1 MARIAI
7 IALLLLAT
15 APALAEP
22 AQPDAPPPASA
33 TGAAVPPPI
42 PPPPAAAAPA
52 EQNAAPRRRPP
63 RLRHRTRICAN
74 PCA

>member
-22 AQPDAPPPASA
+22 AQPDAPPPPAHR
-33 TGAAVPPPI
+33 AAGGCRC
-42 PPPPAAAAPA
+42 AAATRGCCAGGA
-52 EQNAAPRRRPP
+52 ERGRTAGGHT
-63 RLRHRTRICAN
+63 LRHRTRTCAN

>member
-22 AQPDAPPPASA
+22 AQPDASPPPATA
-33 TGAAVPPPI
+33 PPADAGA

-52 EQNAAPRRRPP
+52 EQNAARAAGAPQ
-63 RLRHRTRICAN
+63 LRHRTRICAN

>member
-15 APALAEP
+15 VPALAEP
-22 AQPDAPPPASA
+22 AQPDAPPP
-33 TGAAVPPPI
+33 PPRRRRMPVRRRH
-42 PPPPAAAAPA
+42 PQAAAPA
-52 EQNAAPRRRPP
+52 EQNAAAPP
-63 RLRHRTRICAN
+63 AATLRHRTRICAN